1 MKWLR
6 MAIRIIVLV
15 EVILGI
21 LFWLGSARGLTS
33 LHVGLGF
40 LLVLCMLALA
50 GVALTRRAPIGLV
63 VLVVVWALLLPVV
76 GFWQL
81 HLVSPGAHVAVQVV
95 HLLLGLGAAGVSERL
110 AARAMTT
117 V

>member
-1 MKWLR
+1 MKLLR

-21 LFWLGSARGLTS
+21 LFWLGAARGLTQ

-40 LLVLCMLALA
+40 ALVLCMLALA
-50 GVALTRRAPIGLV
+50 GIAVTRRAPIGLA

-76 GFWQL
+76 GLGQL
-81 HLVSPGAHVAVQVV
+81 HVVSPAAHVAVQII
-95 HLLLGLGAAGVSERL
+95 HLLLGLGAAGVSE
-110 AARAMTT
+110 
-117 V
+117 

>member
-1 MKWLR
+1 MKWLL
-6 MAIRIIVLV
+6 MAIRLIVLV

-21 LFWLGSARGLTS
+21 LFWLGTARGLTP
-33 LHVGLGF
+33 LHVVLGF

-50 GVALTRRAPIGLV
+50 AVAIARHAPVGAV
-63 VLVVVWALLLPVV
+63 ALVVVWALVLPVV

-81 HLVSPGAHVAVQVV
+81 HVAPAGAHVAVQVL

-110 AARAMTT
+110 GARATTT

>member
-6 MAIRIIVLV
+6 MAIRIIVLI

-21 LFWLGSARGLTS
+21 LFWLGTARGLTS
-33 LHVGLGF
+33 LHVSLGF

-50 GVALTRRAPIGLV
+50 GVAATRRAPLSRVII
-63 VLVVVWALLLPVV
+63 VVVWALVLPVV

-81 HLVSPGAHVAVQVV
+81 HVAAPAANVMVQIL
-95 HLLLGLGAAGVSERL
+95 HLLLGLGAAGVSEQL
-110 AARAMTT
+110 AARAQTT

>member
-1 MKWLR
+1 MKLLR
-6 MAIRIIVLV
+6 MAIRLIVLL

-21 LFWLGSARGLTS
+21 LFWLGVARGLTGV
-33 LHVGLGF
+33 HVGLGF

-50 GVALTRRAPIGLV
+50 GIAVTRRAPVGLAA
-63 VLVVVWALLLPVV
+63 LVVVWALVLPVV
-76 GFWQL
+76 GFGQL
-81 HLVSPGAHVAVQVV
+81 HVVAPAARVAVQIV

-110 AARAMTT
+110 AARSLTT

>member
-1 MKWLR
+1 MTWLR
-6 MAIRIIVLV
+6 MAIRIIVLA

-21 LFWLGSARGLTS
+21 LFWLGTARGLTS

-40 LLVLCMLALA
+40 LLVLSMLALA
-50 GVALTRRAPIGLV
+50 GVALSRRAPIGRI
-63 VLVVVWALLLPVV
+63 VLVIVWALVLPVV

-81 HLVSPGAHVAVQVV
+81 HVAAPAAHVMVQIL
-95 HLLLGLGAAGVSERL
+95 HLLLGLGAAAVSEQL
-110 AARAMTT
+110 AAQAQTT

>member
-1 MKWLR
+1 MKWLL
-6 MAIRIIVLV
+6 MAIRLVVLV

-21 LFWLGSARGLTS
+21 LFWLGKATGLTQ
-33 LHVGLGF
+33 LHVALGF
-40 LLVLCMLALA
+40 VLVICMLALA
-50 GVALTRRAPIGLV
+50 GGAIARRAPAGLAA
-63 VLVVVWALLLPVV
+63 LVIVWALVLPVV

-81 HLVSPGAHVAVQVV
+81 KVATSGAHVAVQVL

-110 AARAMTT
+110 AARAKTT

>member
-1 MKWLR
+1 MKWLL
-6 MAIRIIVLV
+6 MAIRLIVLV

-21 LFWLGSARGLTS
+21 LFWLGKATGLTQV
-33 LHVGLGF
+33 HVALGF
-40 LLVLCMLALA
+40 VLVLCMLALA
-50 GVALTRRAPIGLV
+50 GGAIARRAPVGLV
-63 VLVVVWALLLPVV
+63 ALEIVWALVLPVV

-81 HLVSPGAHVAVQVV
+81 NVATSGAHVAVQVV

-110 AARAMTT
+110 ATRAKTT

>member
-1 MKWLR
+1 MKLLR

-21 LFWLGSARGLTS
+21 LFWLGAARTFTA

-50 GVALTRRAPIGLV
+50 AVAVTRRAPIGLAA
-63 VLVVVWALLLPVV
+63 LVIIWALILPVV
-76 GFWQL
+76 GFGQL
-81 HLVSPGAHVAVQVV
+81 HVVSPASHVTVQVI
-95 HLLLGLGAAGVSERL
+95 HLLLGLGAAAVSERL
-110 AARAMTT
+110 AARSLTT

>member
-1 MKWLR
+1 MTWLR
-6 MAIRIIVLV
+6 MAIRLIVLV
-15 EVILGI
+15 EVILGV
-21 LFWLGSARGLTS
+21 LFWFGTARGLTA

-50 GVALTRRAPIGLV
+50 GVAATRRAPLGLV
-63 VLVVVWALLLPVV
+63 ALVAVWALLLPVV

-81 HLVSPGAHVAVQVV
+81 HIVTSGAHVAVQIL

-110 AARAMTT
+110 AARATTT

>member
-1 MKWLR
+1 MTWLR

-21 LFWLGSARGLTS
+21 LFWLGTARGLTS

-50 GVALTRRAPIGLV
+50 GVALTRRAPIGLAA
-63 VLVVVWALLLPVV
+63 LVVVWALVLPVV
-76 GFWQL
+76 GFGQL
-81 HLVSPGAHVAVQVV
+81 HVVAPAARVVVQVV

-110 AARAMTT
+110 AARSLTT